1 MFLDVWDVR
10 LEITVVSKQV
20 ILNELS
26 VHVKIRK
33 MKIVQYTG
41 FDWLSPINQ
50 WRKFSEE
57 KIAKRRQ
64 MMEFR
69 HSHLTHNIFNYCMRR
84 FFFGLVYM

>member
-41 FDWLSPINQ
+41 FD
-50 WRKFSEE
+50 
-57 KIAKRRQ
+57 
-64 MMEFR
+64 
-69 HSHLTHNIFNYCMRR
+69 
-84 FFFGLVYM
+84 